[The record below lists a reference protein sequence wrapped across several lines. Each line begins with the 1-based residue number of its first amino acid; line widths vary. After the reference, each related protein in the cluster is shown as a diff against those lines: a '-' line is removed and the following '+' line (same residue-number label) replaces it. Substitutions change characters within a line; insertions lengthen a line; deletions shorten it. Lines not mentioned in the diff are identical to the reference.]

1 MVFPAFPGSW
11 NPWHGTSMHPHHFY
25 PYPLFVFFS
34 SPYLRPYF
42 RVSNQPFLITNWT
55 LSQHQRLVI
64 LLMEEHQLIGSLS
77 HYLQGFIHA
86 RWCRI
91 SSINSNWGPSPVQ
104 IAPKFVSGEHEGYG
118 IVETQFA
125 FDLDNALDLFSQLRG
140 NDHTSV
146 SAVSW
151 WAVPPKLREYTV
163 LKHGKTMQ
171 NLLKLTMSGKSWGV
185 PQVWD
190 IPMSANTWGW
200 SSPWRL
206 RSMHKE
212 QASWSGSQCCHF
224 KLRYGTSNAPGRIIY
239 CMYTV
244 YIPAPSKGCQLN
256 RHPETQPFG
265 TPLKVLVYYI

>member
-11 NPWHGTSMHPHHFY
+11 NPWHGTSMHPHHIY
-25 PYPLFVFFS
+25 PYPLFVVFS
-34 SPYLRPYF
+34 SRYLRPYF

-55 LSQHQRLVI
+55 WGQHKRLVI
-64 LLMEEHQLIGSLS
+64 LLMEEIPRQLIGSLS

-91 SSINSNWGPSPVQ
+91 SSINSNWGPSPIQ
-104 IAPKFVSGEHEGYG
+104 ISPKFVSGEHEGYG

-140 NDHTSV
+140 NDHTSEGCELMGCA
-146 SAVSW
+146 S
-151 WAVPPKLREYTV
+151 
-163 LKHGKTMQ
+163 KTQGIHCFKTWQ
-171 NLLKLTMSGKSWGV
+171 NHAKPTQTHHVWKILGAPL
-185 PQVWD
+185 VWD

-212 QASWSGSQCCHF
+212 QASWSGIV
-224 KLRYGTSNAPGRIIY
+224 L
-239 CMYTV
+239 
-244 YIPAPSKGCQLN
+244 
-256 RHPETQPFG
+256 
-265 TPLKVLVYYI
+265 PL